1 MCQIGSLGVMQ
12 TFTPNQSMGHR
23 HGAFACCRLYTVT
36 IFPNDQFWGMPTA
49 CVCGLVFRFAKAAFS
64 ASGRCP
70 FIRREL
76 PSHNAKAALS
86 ASGRCPFIR
95 WELSS
100 RNVKAALSADER
112 AAFEMWKHCRWRA
125 KDELRSRHGLPM
137 GLLTLYLAYSMM
149 NFTMRSCEAPPLP
162 VWPLVSVTFVALTSL
177 MV

>member
-1 MCQIGSLGVMQ
+1 MTGQGSSLRSQPCPTKG
-12 TFTPNQSMGHR
+12 
-23 HGAFACCRLYTVT
+23 
-36 IFPNDQFWGMPTA
+36 PTA
-49 CVCGLVFRFAKAAFS
+49 RAVAGGVQAVAGAVHHDYIPQRPILGYAHGVRLRACLSFC
-64 ASGRCP
+64 
-70 FIRREL
+70 
-76 PSHNAKAALS
+76 KAALS

-100 RNVKAALSADER
+100 RNIKAALSADER

-162 VWPLVSVTFVALTSL
+162 VWPLVSVTFVALALL